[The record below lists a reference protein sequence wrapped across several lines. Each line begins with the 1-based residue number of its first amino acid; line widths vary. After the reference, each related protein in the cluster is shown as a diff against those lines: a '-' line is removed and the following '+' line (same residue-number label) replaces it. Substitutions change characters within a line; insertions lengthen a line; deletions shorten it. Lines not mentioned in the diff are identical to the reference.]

1 MLGVWDIAVRGSAVA
16 ATADAAMTELE
27 PSKRRRLISIF
38 LVGDEVLDFL
48 SDRSSLMVYYSRTGT
63 ERGATLRV
71 HYPEFG
77 EEVDVDRRKFGS

>member
-48 SDRSSLMVYYSRTGT
+48 SDRSSLMVYYSRTNIGLIAM
-63 ERGATLRV
+63 RGVRYA
-71 HYPEFG
+71 EFS
-77 EEVDVDRRKFGS
+77 EEA